1 MIISITGFI
10 GSGKSTV
17 ADYLVKHHGFKEESY
32 ASSLKDA
39 IAVIFNWDRELLDG
53 KTKES
58 REWREQV
65 DPWWAKR
72 LHMPKLT
79 PRWILQY
86 WGTEVCRYGFQSEI
100 WVASLENKLKDLNSN
115 VVISDSR
122 FQNEFNSLKKSGAH
136 LLKVTRGE
144 DPEWV
149 ADAILSAKGDHQ
161 AITRL
166 HKLGIHQS
174 EREWLEI
181 DFDATLENN
190 GTIEELHTQID
201 ELLKIWN

>member
-1 MIISITGFI
+1 MIISITGLI

-17 ADYLVKHHGFKEESY
+17 AKYLVLQHGFAEESF

-39 IAVIFNWDRELLDG
+39 ISVIFNWDRELLEG
-53 KTKES
+53 KTNES

-65 DPWWAKR
+65 DPWWSKR

-115 VVISDSR
+115 VVIGDSR
-122 FQNEFNSLKKSGAH
+122 FQNEFNALRKTGAH
-136 LLKVTRGE
+136 LMKVTRGD

-149 ADAILSAKGDHQ
+149 ADAIAAKNGDHQ
-161 AITRL
+161 AIARI
-166 HKLGIHQS
+166 HQLGIHES
-174 EREWLEI
+174 ERAWL
-181 DFDATLENN
+181 DTNFDAIIDNN
-190 GTIEELHTQID
+190 GTTEELYKQID
-201 ELLKIWN
+201 DLLKVWN

>member
-1 MIISITGFI
+1 MIISITGLI

-17 ADYLVKHHGFKEESY
+17 AEYLVSQHGFKEESF

-39 IAVIFNWDRELLDG
+39 ISVIFNWDRELLEG

-65 DPWWAKR
+65 DPWWSKR
-72 LHMPKLT
+72 LHMSKLT

-122 FQNEFNSLKKSGAH
+122 FRNEFNSLKKSGAH
-136 LLKVTRGE
+136 LIKVTRGD

-149 ADAILSAKGDHQ
+149 ADALAAKKGDHQ
-161 AITRL
+161 AIARI
-166 HKLGIHQS
+166 HQLGIHES
-174 EREWLEI
+174 ERAWI
-181 DFDATLENN
+181 DTNFDAILDNN
-190 GTIEELHTQID
+190 GTTEELYKQID
-201 ELLKIWN
+201 DLLKVWN

>member
-1 MIISITGFI
+1 MIISITGLI
-10 GSGKSTV
+10 GSGKST
-17 ADYLVKHHGFKEESY
+17 AAEYLVSQHGFAEESF

-39 IAVIFNWDRELLDG
+39 ISVIFNWDRELLEG

-65 DPWWAKR
+65 DPWWSKR

-100 WVASLENKLKDLNSN
+100 WVASLEHKLKDLNSN

-136 LLKVTRGE
+136 LIKVTRGD

-149 ADAILSAKGDHQ
+149 ADALAAKKGDHQ
-161 AITRL
+161 AIARI
-166 HKLGIHQS
+166 HQLGIHES
-174 EREWLEI
+174 ERAWI
-181 DFDATLENN
+181 DTNFDAILDNN
-190 GTIEELHTQID
+190 GTTEELYKQID
-201 ELLKIWN
+201 DLLKVWN